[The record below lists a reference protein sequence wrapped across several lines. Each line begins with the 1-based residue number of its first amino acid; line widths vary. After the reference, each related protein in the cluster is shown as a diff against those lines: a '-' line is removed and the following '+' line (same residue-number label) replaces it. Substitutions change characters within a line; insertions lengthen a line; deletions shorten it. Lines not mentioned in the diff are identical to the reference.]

1 MTPAPAHRPPS
12 SPSTGASLHPAG
24 QSDEQLMK
32 DLIRS
37 QQPPVAPGKAR
48 RKKDKTQLAA
58 ERRQPLDKS
67 KGFARR

>member
-1 MTPAPAHRPPS
+1 
-12 SPSTGASLHPAG
+12 
-24 QSDEQLMK
+24 MK

-48 RKKDKTQLAA
+48 RRKDKAQLAA